1 MKIVAN
7 INNKKLRTEQFNT
20 LVDVLDLIK
29 SREDLKIFL
38 ESFLSESEQAYL
50 GQRLNIMRMLA
61 KNFNYSQIKDKIH
74 ASGSTISN
82 AQKCLDSG
90 GRELLEIVLQY
101 KFKSPAIS
109 EAEEKNPFK
118 SHRPGSISR

>member
-50 GQRLNIMRMLA
+50 GQRLNLR
-61 KNFNYSQIKDKIH
+61 
-74 ASGSTISN
+74 
-82 AQKCLDSG
+82 
-90 GRELLEIVLQY
+90 
-101 KFKSPAIS
+101 
-109 EAEEKNPFK
+109 
-118 SHRPGSISR
+118 